1 MTSYDK
7 DPFYLRYVNGYTHLT
22 LRYSST
28 PQLLVRYPNERSV
41 TRGAYAN
48 TARAIQV
55 NMDTSSS
62 SSSTRTDVCDTRTT
76 RTTVMTRSSGKRVR
90 IIIPHALD
98 VAVDSNFIVW
108 VGPLVVKELKRIV
121 ESSEIT
127 KYVIWMLD
135 EKGRMLTAA

>member
-1 MTSYDK
+1 M
-7 DPFYLRYVNGYTHLT
+7 LG
-22 LRYSST
+22 YSSP

-55 NMDTSSS
+55 SMDTSSS
-62 SSSTRTDVCDTRTT
+62 SSSTRTGVCDTPTI

-90 IIIPHALD
+90 IPSSHALD
-98 VAVDSNFIVW
+98 ASVDSNFVVW
-108 VGPLVVKELKRIV
+108 VGPLVVKELKLIV